1 MADAM
6 PGMTSGLDVNDPIVV
21 AAFRSAL
28 LHQGIAVLLLFVA
41 LLTAWSVARRL
52 AVVRAGSPPPG
63 TPAIVPAPPA
73 TVPAQPAEPAWRGLL
88 RIGFGLLWLADAA
101 LQVQPAMPAG
111 LPSRVIAPAAA
122 ASPPWV
128 QHLVNWAGT
137 AWSYHPVQAAA
148 ATVWIQAGIGL
159 WLLCAPRGTLSR
171 LAGLAGLAWGLVI
184 WVFGEA
190 FGGIFAPGLSWLTG
204 APGGVLFY
212 CAAGVL
218 IALPAR
224 HGRAPWPGRMLLG
237 GTGVFLAGMAVLQ
250 AWPGRGS
257 WQGMLH
263 GRPDPTAAMAAAM
276 AATPQPPALSAVAGW
291 FASAARG
298 HGFAVNLAVVA
309 VLAVTG
315 LGLASGAL
323 PGRLARAAPRL
334 LILRVA
340 VFGLTVAGLATWVLV
355 QDLGVFGGLGTDP
368 NSMIP
373 MILLVLAGYLART
386 RAAAAPAPVPGPGP
400 VARSPAPEPAT
411 RPATVPAQ
419 APDIRTRP
427 SPARPGSARPTRP
440 LRIPAAG
447 TVLSAGAA
455 CVVALGVI
463 PMAAAQASPAAS
475 PILARAIDGP
485 AAPLHS
491 PAPGFTLT
499 DQRGQPVSLSSLRG
513 KAVLLTFLDPQA
525 GAAHGAGGRATN
537 GAARGAADSAGDPAV
552 AQEFRQ
558 AGLLLGPAARRVELV
573 AVNVNPLRT
582 GVGYPQAF
590 DRRQGLAGMRD
601 WLFLTGSPARL
612 RAVWRQ
618 YGILSRTR
626 PGGTLLGHSYA
637 GFVIAPGGAMRE
649 ELNLTPGPATAAAR
663 SSFAAELAAY
673 ARQALRS

>member
-1 MADAM
+1 
-6 PGMTSGLDVNDPIVV
+6 MTSGLDINDPIVV

-28 LHQGIAVLLLFVA
+28 LHQGIAVLALFVV
-41 LLTAWSVARRL
+41 LLTAWSLARRL
-52 AVVRAGSPPPG
+52 APP
-63 TPAIVPAPPA
+63 TATAPA
-73 TVPAQPAEPAWRGLL
+73 AEPGWRRLL
-88 RIGFGLLWLADAA
+88 RVGFGLLWLIDAA
-101 LQVQPAMPAG
+101 LQAQPAMPAG
-111 LPSRVIAPAAA
+111 LPSQVIAPAAA

-137 AWSYHPVQAAA
+137 AWSYHPVQAGA

-159 WLLCAPRGTLSR
+159 WLLCAPRGALSR
-171 LAGLAGLAWGLVI
+171 LAGLASVGWGLVI

-190 FGGIFAPGLSWLTG
+190 FGGVFAPGLSWLTG

-212 CAAGVL
+212 CAAGAL

-224 HGRAPWPGRMLLG
+224 HGRAPWLGRLLLG
-237 GTGVFLAGMAVLQ
+237 GMGLFLTGMAVLQ

-263 GRPDPTAAMAAAM
+263 GRSGPTAAMAAAM
-276 AATPQPPALSAVAGW
+276 AATPQPHALSAVAGW
-291 FASAARG
+291 FASATRG
-298 HGFAVNLAVVA
+298 HGFAVNLAVVC

-315 LGLASGAL
+315 LGLAVGAL
-323 PGRLARAAPRL
+323 PGSLADRPADGSHSGDSQVGLPHPDLLRGGLSRSGRMPRATLRL
-334 LILRVA
+334 LILRAA
-340 VFGLTVAGLATWVLV
+340 VLGLTVAGLAVWVLV

-373 MILLVLAGYLART
+373 LILLVLAGYLART
-386 RAAAAPAPVPGPGP
+386 GHLGAADPVPGPALAAG
-400 VARSPAPEPAT
+400 R
-411 RPATVPAQ
+411 
-419 APDIRTRP
+419 
-427 SPARPGSARPTRP
+427 
-440 LRIPAAG
+440 LRVPAAG

-499 DQRGQPVSLSSLRG
+499 DQHGQPVSLASLRG
-513 KAVLLTFLDPQA
+513 KAVLLTFLNPQE
-525 GAAHGAGGRATN
+525 GT
-537 GAARGAADSAGDPAV
+537 ADSVV

-558 AGLLLGPAARRVELV
+558 AGLLLGAAAGRVEFV

-590 DRRQGLAGMRD
+590 DQKQRLTGMRD
-601 WLFLTGSPARL
+601 WLFLTGPPARL

-618 YGILSRTR
+618 YGILSRTQ
-626 PGGTLLGHSYA
+626 PDGTLLGHSWA
-637 GFVIAPGGAMRE
+637 GFVIAPDGRMRE
-649 ELNLTPGPATAAAR
+649 ELNLTPGPGTAAAR
-663 SSFAAELAAY
+663 SSFAAELASAIQ
-673 ARQALRS
+673 R

>member
-1 MADAM
+1 
-6 PGMTSGLDVNDPIVV
+6 MTSGLDINDPIVV

-28 LHQGIAVLLLFVA
+28 LHQGIAVLVLFVA
-41 LLTAWSVARRL
+41 LLTAWSLARRL
-52 AVVRAGSPPPG
+52 APP
-63 TPAIVPAPPA
+63 TPPAPA
-73 TVPAQPAEPAWRGLL
+73 AEPGWRRLL
-88 RIGFGLLWLADAA
+88 RIGFGLLWLIDAA
-101 LQVQPAMPAG
+101 LQAQPAMPAG
-111 LPSRVIAPAAA
+111 LPSQVIGPAAA

-159 WLLCAPRGTLSR
+159 WLLCAPRGALSR
-171 LAGLAGLAWGLVI
+171 VAGLASVGWGLVI

-212 CAAGVL
+212 CAAGAL

-224 HGRAPWPGRMLLG
+224 HGRAPWLGQLLLG
-237 GTGVFLAGMAVLQ
+237 GMGLFLAGIAVLQ
-250 AWPGRGS
+250 AWPGRDS
-257 WQGMLH
+257 WQGTLH
-263 GRPDPTAAMAAAM
+263 GRPGPTAAMAAAM
-276 AATPQPPALSAVAGW
+276 AATPQPHALSAVAGW

-315 LGLASGAL
+315 LGLTSGAL
-323 PGRLARAAPRL
+323 PGSLARATPRL
-334 LILRVA
+334 LILRA
-340 VFGLTVAGLATWVLV
+340 AALGLTFAGLATWVLV

-386 RAAAAPAPVPGPGP
+386 GHLDAADPVPGPALAAG
-400 VARSPAPEPAT
+400 R
-411 RPATVPAQ
+411 
-419 APDIRTRP
+419 
-427 SPARPGSARPTRP
+427 
-440 LRIPAAG
+440 LRVPAAG
-447 TVLSAGAA
+447 TVLSVGAA
-455 CVVALGVI
+455 CVVALGAV

-499 DQRGQPVSLSSLRG
+499 DQHGRPVSLASLRS
-513 KAVLLTFLDPQA
+513 KVVLLTFLDPQ
-525 GAAHGAGGRATN
+525 G
-537 GAARGAADSAGDPAV
+537 GAADPVV

-558 AGLLLGPAARRVELV
+558 ADLLLGAAASRVELV

-582 GVGYPQAF
+582 AVGYPQAF
-590 DRRQGLAGMRD
+590 DQKQRLAGMRD
-601 WLFLTGSPARL
+601 WLFLTGPPARL

-618 YGILSRTR
+618 YGIVSRTR
-626 PGGTLLGHSYA
+626 PGGTLLGHSWA
-637 GFVIAPGGAMRE
+637 GFVIAPNGRMRD
-649 ELNLTPGPATAAAR
+649 ELNLTPGPATAAIR

-673 ARQALRS
+673 ARRALTF